1 MRRVSVPAVLAMALL
16 AHASC
21 TGGTEGE
28 VKPPDGAPPTAGG
41 AKDTLVVAVQ
51 GDIDSL
57 NPVVYTSA
65 ADSMIMQQIYVNLVE
80 SDFDCSLKKLPG
92 LATEWAWSEDG
103 KTLSM
108 TLDPSY
114 TWADGTKVTAEDL
127 QFTYELI
134 GDKNVATPRAE
145 YTTRLVEGARPRIID
160 PTHIEW
166 QFTEAYD
173 RDTQISHVSLGIV
186 PKHVLKDADRATLK
200 GNTFS
205 KDPLVN
211 GPFKIA
217 TYEPAQ
223 RLVLEPNEKYTGPE
237 SMKPE
242 LGRVIFRILP
252 DYSTRLLEMQSG
264 TVDMMDQV
272 YPPDADELVGKN
284 PDVRIVKRGWRGMDY
299 VAWNLTNPMFADK
312 RVRQALAMS
321 VDVDGIIGKMLTL
334 KSGEAVAR
342 PAIGTITPELCAA
355 YNDDVKPFPFDP
367 TKAKAMFADA
377 GWTDSNGDGVLD
389 KDGKKFSFTLMT
401 NTENKRRGEAAVR
414 LQANFKDVG
423 VEMNIE
429 RVEFNAMTEHLRNRE
444 FEAVLGGWSAA
455 LFVDPSDVWHSDR
468 PDHKSEFNYTGYK
481 STKADELIDAGLRT
495 PETEKAAPIWRELQ
509 AVIYDDQPY
518 MFLWWTNELV
528 AIDKRFENVHINVLS
543 NFNMLYDWSV
553 PPDKVKYPVK

>member
-1 MRRVSVPAVLAMALL
+1 MRLVSPSSLLAAALL
-16 AHASC
+16 MQGGC
-21 TGGTEGE
+21 TGSPEAE
-28 VKPPDGAPPTAGG
+28 VKPPDGTAAAAPSAR
-41 AKDTLVVAVQ
+41 DTLVIAMP

-57 NPVVYTSA
+57 NPVVSSSA
-65 ADSMIMQQIYVNLVE
+65 SDSQVMGQIYSDLVQ

-92 LATEWAWSEDG
+92 IATEWAWSEDG

-108 TLDPSY
+108 TLDPNY
-114 TWADGTKVTAEDL
+114 TWYDGTKVTAEDI
-127 QFTYELI
+127 QFTFDLVA
-134 GDKNVATPRAE
+134 DPAVATPRAE
-145 YTTRLVEGARPRIID
+145 YAARLVEGARPKIID

-173 RDTQISHVSLGIV
+173 RDTQMSHVSFAIV
-186 PKHVLKDADRATLK
+186 PKHILKDADRATLK
-200 GNTFS
+200 GNKFS
-205 KDPLVN
+205 KEPVGD

-217 TYEPAQ
+217 TYEPSQ
-223 RLVLEPNEKYTGPE
+223 RLVLEPNEKFTGPE
-237 SMKPE
+237 AMKPE
-242 LGRVIFRILP
+242 LGRVIFRIMP

-264 TVDMMDQV
+264 TVDMMENV
-272 YPPDADELVGKN
+272 FPPDADELVTKN

-299 VAWNLTNPMFADK
+299 VAWNLSDPKFSDK

-342 PAIGTITPELCAA
+342 PAIGTITPELCSA
-355 YNDDVKPFPFDP
+355 YNEDVKPFPFDP
-367 TKAKAMFADA
+367 AKAKAMFADA

-389 KDGKKFSFTLMT
+389 RDGKKFSFTLMT

-414 LQANFKDVG
+414 MQASFKEVG

-429 RVEFNAMTEHLRNRE
+429 RVEFNAMTEHLRARE

-455 LFVDPSDVWHSDR
+455 LFVDPSDVWRSDR
-468 PDHKSEFNYTGYK
+468 PDHKSEFNYTGY
-481 STKADELIDAGLRT
+481 SNPKADELIDLGLRT
-495 PETEKAAPIWRELQ
+495 PETEKAAPTWRELQ

-543 NFNMLYDWSV
+543 NFHMLYDWSV
-553 PPDKVKYPVK
+553 PADKVKYPVK